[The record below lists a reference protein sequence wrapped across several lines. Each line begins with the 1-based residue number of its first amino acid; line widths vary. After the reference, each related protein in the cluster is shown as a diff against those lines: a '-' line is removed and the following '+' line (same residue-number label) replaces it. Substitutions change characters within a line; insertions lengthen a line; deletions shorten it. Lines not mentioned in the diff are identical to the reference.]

1 MLRISHQII
10 ACLIVL
16 LGIVH
21 LIFATFRGNFN
32 LNALWFS
39 GSGLAI
45 IFAGFLNLAFI
56 KSAPKDLL
64 VRALCVIANLACAI
78 LFVVALLTVLNEP
91 QVFIGIALFAL
102 ATVFSFVQKS

>member
-32 LNALWFS
+32 LNALWFM
-39 GSGLAI
+39 GSGFAI
-45 IFAGFLNLAFI
+45 IFAGFLNLAFLRNTT
-56 KSAPKDLL
+56 KDLL
-64 VRALCVIANLACAI
+64 VRSLCVIANLTCAI
-78 LFVVALLTVLNEP
+78 LFTVALLTVLKEP
-91 QVFIGIALFAL
+91 QVILGIALFAL
-102 ATVFSFVQKS
+102 ATVCSLIQKS